1 MTSLT
6 VRPAGPADEAAVARL
21 LDESWSP
28 IQAVGNRLYDLRTL
42 PCLVAVRDGAVV
54 GILHYEIVGSAIEV
68 VSLLA
73 EPRGGGAGTALMEA
87 AATVGTAHGATR
99 LWLVTTNDNLD
110 ALRFYQRRGLR
121 MREVRPGGVDAAR
134 ALKPSIPAVGAY
146 GIEIHDEIV
155 LGHPLPL
162 NVTTGSDNVTA

>member
-6 VRPAGPADEAAVARL
+6 VRPAGPTDADAVTRL
-21 LDESWSP
+21 LNEGWSP
-28 IQAVGNRLYDLRTL
+28 LQAVSNRLYDLRTL
-42 PCLVAVRDGAVV
+42 PCLVAVRDDTVV
-54 GILHYEIVGSAIEV
+54 GMLHYEIVDADIEV
-68 VSLLA
+68 VSLRA

-87 AATVGTAHGATR
+87 AATIGTAHGATR

-110 ALRFYQRRGLR
+110 AMRFYQRRGLR
-121 MREVRPGGVDAAR
+121 IQEVRPGGVDAAR
-134 ALKPSIPAVGAY
+134 TLKPSIPLVGEY

-162 NVTTGSDNVTA
+162 IVTTGGDSVTA